1 MTNDMAQDHG
11 RRMRPGA
18 VAAGGV
24 LLALGVLLLLDT
36 TGTVRVQA
44 GQLIAPMVM
53 IAIGASILL
62 DGSCAPSAPGRHR
75 PRGTS
80 GFWLIGIGVWMLV
93 SQTHLFGLSYGTSWP
108 LLLIMMGLMMAIRGM
123 R

>member
-36 TGTVRVQA
+36 TGTVRIQVWSTD
-44 GQLIAPMVM
+44 
-53 IAIGASILL
+53 GADGVDL
-62 DGSCAPSAPGRHR
+62 DGGDNPARR
-75 PRGTS
+75 R
-80 GFWLIGIGVWMLV
+80 
-93 SQTHLFGLSYGTSWP
+93 
-108 LLLIMMGLMMAIRGM
+108 LLPE
-123 R
+123 